1 MRTSASQRTPRR
13 FLFVAV
19 ALMFPALGLAVV
31 GVWALR
37 LDRRAA
43 EADQR
48 YRAEDVARAI
58 ASRLTNAINAP
69 ISRDPRSEFLAIDSQ
84 DRLVWPKSAPWPPKP
99 APLPPTGERGLELTQ
114 RTSKDTTPNVSTNP
128 PPLHLWNLARETAL
142 TNAEAGTKAFNQVLF
157 QVPRDATSEAGL
169 NLRAGAVHAILDLA
183 QDHFERIPAE
193 WRSDPISVVLP
204 LLEIPHSPI
213 AESAIDRYRRAAP
226 LFIPFYQR
234 STSTSVIDSLTRPRE
249 VALQAH
255 ATLTGSLGAPRP
267 VKWEKF
273 LYLEFDRQAW
283 LAVRRSDPF
292 EVIGR
297 SGLDAPN
304 LPTVIAHTYA
314 LHPWPKL
321 MNQARE
327 AARAVDPRGAFGM
340 SIHITGSNFELFQEE
355 PSDAANRA
363 VSSIN
368 TPLAPGVVL
377 TVASGPVDTTAYT
390 TAQRAKELRL
400 GAVLLGTIALTL
412 VTSVAT
418 WFLLAQQHR
427 LALQKSNFVASVSHE
442 LRTPLASVRLLAD
455 NLEHHRVSDPARRQE
470 TLRWIGRECRRLSAL
485 VENVLDLS
493 RIDRGIKKIAPEPT
507 DVPRLVRETC
517 ESSALTTTNDN
528 PIRIRTDITASAE
541 NLVASIDASALQ
553 QALSNLLDNALKHSP
568 TNGEIQVSLAVE
580 PDGQHFTMSVA
591 DTGPGIPVA
600 ERRRVF
606 EPFHRLG
613 NELRREHAGVGI
625 GLAIV
630 RHVAE
635 AHHGS
640 VWVEGVNPQ
649 GARLVLRLP
658 VGLDD
663 LRPNNP
669 LSP

>member
-1 MRTSASQRTPRR
+1 MRTTASQRTPRR

-19 ALMFPALGLAVV
+19 ALMFPALGLAVL

-48 YRAEDVARAI
+48 YKAEDVARAI

-69 ISRDPRSEFLAIDSQ
+69 IPRDPRSEFLVIDSQ

-99 APLPPTGERGLELTQ
+99 APLPPTGERGLELNQ
-114 RTSKDTTPNVSTNP
+114 RTSIDTASSVSTNL
-128 PPLHLWNLARETAL
+128 PPLHLWHLARETAL

-183 QDHFERIPAE
+183 KDRQELIPAE
-193 WRSDPISVVLP
+193 WRSDPLAPVLP
-204 LLEIPHSPI
+204 LLEIPSSPI
-213 AESAIDRYRRAAP
+213 AESAIERYRQAALTFTP
-226 LFIPFYQR
+226 SNQR
-234 STSTSVIDSLTRPRE
+234 SNSTSWIESLIRPRE

-255 ATLTGSLGAPRP
+255 ATLTGPPGSRPP
-267 VKWEKF
+267 VKWDRF
-273 LYLEFDRQAW
+273 LHLEFDRQAW
-283 LAVRRSDPF
+283 LAVRREDPF

-297 SGLDAPN
+297 SGLSASN
-304 LPTVIAHTYA
+304 LPTVIAQTYA
-314 LHPWPKL
+314 LHPWPRL

-327 AARAVDPRGAFGM
+327 AARAVDPRSAFGM
-340 SIHITGSNFELFQEE
+340 SIHITGLNFELFQEE

-377 TVASGPVDTTAYT
+377 TVASGPVDSTAYSA
-390 TAQRAKELRL
+390 AQRAKEFRL
-400 GAVLLGTIALTL
+400 GAVLIGAIALTL

-427 LALQKSNFVASVSHE
+427 LAIQKSNFVASVSHE

-455 NLEHHRVSDPARRQE
+455 NLEHDRVTDPARRHE

-507 DVPRLVRETC
+507 DVSRLVRETC
-517 ESSALTTTNDN
+517 ESSALTTAEN
-528 PIRIRTDITASAE
+528 PIRIRTDIAASAE
-541 NLVASIDASALQ
+541 NLVASVDASALQ

-568 TNGEIQVSLAVE
+568 PDGEIQVSLAVE
-580 PDGQHFTMSVA
+580 PDGRHFIMSVA
-591 DTGPGIPVA
+591 DTGPGIPES

-649 GARLVLRLP
+649 GTRLVMRLP

-663 LRPNNP
+663 LRPDNP